1 MSRYSL
7 SEFIEKTEQEDRGQG
22 LFELETDRL
31 LEVNLQQQ
39 IWAKAGSM
47 IAYEGQIKFVREG
60 ILEHGIGKMFK
71 RAFSGESTALMKA
84 TGRGKLYLADQG
96 KKISII
102 RFHNDTL
109 CVSANDLLAF
119 EPSLKWDVKL
129 MRKVAGIVSG
139 GLFNIRLE
147 GEGMAAITTHYE
159 PLTLKVTPDKPVLT
173 DPHATVAWSGHLQPE
188 FVADVSFKTFVGRG
202 SGDSVQMKFSGEG
215 FVVVQPFEEG
225 GYVQQN

>member
-7 SEFIEKTEQEDRGQG
+7 SEFVEKTEQEDRGQG

-84 TGRGKLYLADQG
+84 TGRKLYLADQG
-96 KKISII
+96 R
-102 RFHNDTL
+102 RFPS
-109 CVSANDLLAF
+109 SAF
-119 EPSLKWDVKL
+119 I
-129 MRKVAGIVSG
+129 MI
-139 GLFNIRLE
+139 
-147 GEGMAAITTHYE
+147 HY
-159 PLTLKVTPDKPVLT
+159 
-173 DPHATVAWSGHLQPE
+173 A
-188 FVADVSFKTFVGRG
+188 
-202 SGDSVQMKFSGEG
+202 
-215 FVVVQPFEEG
+215 
-225 GYVQQN
+225 